1 MHVDSRMHLCGILP
15 ACWPKFQEL
24 ELQRP
29 DDLQHFVITEQVEGT
44 TLALATQQ
52 PHASHYRTAE
62 AFFPR
67 PRKSFPPKMLEG

>member
-15 ACWPKFQEL
+15 GCWPKFQEL

-44 TLALATQQ
+44 HFGTGHAGATC
-52 PHASHYRTAE
+52 
-62 AFFPR
+62 
-67 PRKSFPPKMLEG
+67 PPLQNS